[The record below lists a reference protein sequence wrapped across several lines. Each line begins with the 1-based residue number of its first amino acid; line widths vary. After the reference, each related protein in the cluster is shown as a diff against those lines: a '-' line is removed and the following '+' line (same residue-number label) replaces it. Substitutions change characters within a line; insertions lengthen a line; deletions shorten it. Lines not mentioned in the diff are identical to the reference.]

1 MDRFNYV
8 ITTDTC
14 CDLPKDYLKEKEI
27 EEVSLYYNMNGSVYG
42 NDQEM
47 DIKEFYDR
55 MRGGEMPTTMAANPE
70 ELEEMFEKYLSAGK
84 SVLHLAFSSELSSSC
99 GNAMVAAREL
109 NEKYTD
115 NKVIVIDTLA
125 ASLGQGLMVYKAEEL
140 RQNGKTIDETAT
152 WLEENKLHFCHQF
165 TVDDL
170 NHLYR
175 GGRVSKLTA
184 VAGTI
189 IQIKPILHV
198 SDEGKLVPIG
208 KARGRKKSLT
218 ALVDNMQRTMGSY
231 RDKND
236 IVFISH
242 GDALEDAEYVANL
255 VKERFGIEKFLIHPV
270 SPTIGAHSGPGTIA
284 LFYMGEKR

>member
-255 VKERFGIEKFLIHPV
+255 VKERFGIEKFLINPV

>member
-99 GNAMVAAREL
+99 GNSMVAAREL
-109 NEKYTD
+109 NEKYPD

-140 RQNGKTIDETAT
+140 RQNGKTIDETAA

-242 GDALEDAEYVANL
+242 GDAPEDAEYVANL
-255 VKERFGIEKFLIHPV
+255 VKERFGIEKFLINPV

>member
-1 MDRFNYV
+1 MNRFNYV

-27 EEVSLYYNMNGSVYG
+27 EEVSLYYNMNGTLYG
-42 NDQEM
+42 NNQEM

-70 ELEEMFEKYLSAGK
+70 ELEEMFEKYLSVGK

-99 GNAMVAAREL
+99 SNAMVAARDL

-140 RQNGKTIDETAT
+140 RQNGKTIDETAA

-198 SDEGKLVPIG
+198 SDEGKLIPIG

-242 GDALEDAEYVANL
+242 GDAPEDAEYVANL
-255 VKERFGIEKFLIHPV
+255 VKERFGIEKFLINPV

>member
-1 MDRFNYV
+1 MNRFNYV

-27 EEVSLYYNMNGSVYG
+27 EEVSLYYNMNGTLYG
-42 NDQEM
+42 NNQEIG
-47 DIKEFYDR
+47 IKEFYDR

-70 ELEEMFEKYLSAGK
+70 ELEELFEKYLSVGK

-99 GNAMVAAREL
+99 SNAMVAARDL

-140 RQNGKTIDETAT
+140 RQNGKTIDETAA

-198 SDEGKLVPIG
+198 SDEGKLIPIG

-242 GDALEDAEYVANL
+242 GDAPEDAEYVANL
-255 VKERFGIEKFLIHPV
+255 VKERFGIEKFLINPV

>member
-218 ALVDNMQRTMGSY
+218 ALVDNMQRTMGIY

-255 VKERFGIEKFLIHPV
+255 VKERFGIEKFLINPV

>member
-255 VKERFGIEKFLIHPV
+255 VKERFGIEKFLINPV

-284 LFYMGEKR
+284 LFYMGAKR

>member
-198 SDEGKLVPIG
+198 SDEGKLIPIG

>member
-208 KARGRKKSLT
+208 KARGRKKSRT

-255 VKERFGIEKFLIHPV
+255 VKERFGIEKFLINPV

>member
-152 WLEENKLHFCHQF
+152 WLEENKLHVCHQF

-255 VKERFGIEKFLIHPV
+255 VKERFGIEKFLINPV

>member
-1 MDRFNYV
+1 MNRFNYV

-27 EEVSLYYNMNGSVYG
+27 EEVSLYYNMNGTLYG
-42 NDQEM
+42 NNQEIG
-47 DIKEFYDR
+47 IKEFYDR

-70 ELEEMFEKYLSAGK
+70 ELEELFEKYLSVGK

-99 GNAMVAAREL
+99 SNAMVAARDL

-140 RQNGKTIDETAT
+140 RQNGKTIDETAA

-198 SDEGKLVPIG
+198 SDEGKLIPIG

-231 RDKND
+231 RDKTD

-242 GDALEDAEYVANL
+242 GDAPEDAEYVANL
-255 VKERFGIEKFLIHPV
+255 VKERFGIEKFLINPV

>member
-1 MDRFNYV
+1 MNRFNYV

-255 VKERFGIEKFLIHPV
+255 VKERFGIEKFLINPV

>member
-231 RDKND
+231 RDKNG

-255 VKERFGIEKFLIHPV
+255 VKERFGIEKFLINPV

>member
-140 RQNGKTIDETAT
+140 RQNGKTIDETAK

-255 VKERFGIEKFLIHPV
+255 VKERFGIEKFLINPV

>member
-70 ELEEMFEKYLSAGK
+70 ELEEMFEKYLRAGK

-140 RQNGKTIDETAT
+140 RQNGKTIDETAK

-255 VKERFGIEKFLIHPV
+255 VKERFGIEKFLINPV

>member
-1 MDRFNYV
+1 MNRFDYV

-14 CDLPKDYLKEKEI
+14 CDLPKDYLEEKEI
-27 EEVSLYYNMNGSVYG
+27 EEVSLYYNMNGTIYG
-42 NDQEM
+42 NHQEM
-47 DIKEFYDR
+47 GIKEFYDR

-70 ELEEMFEKYLSAGK
+70 ELEELFEKYLSVGK

-99 GNAMVAAREL
+99 SNAMVAARDL

-140 RQNGKTIDETAT
+140 RQNGKTIDETAA

-198 SDEGKLVPIG
+198 SDEGKLIPIG

-242 GDALEDAEYVANL
+242 GDAPEDAEYVANL
-255 VKERFGIEKFLIHPV
+255 VKERFGIEKFLINPV